1 MSAGAVRDMD
11 VQLVTKRRGRI
22 NAGCQQYEQRT
33 EPQTTTAMSTA
44 LKLAAET
51 PLPEPPAPLRFSETE
66 LRLRSEFEAAFNDA
80 SRPGFD
86 LNAAVWNVTDDLKRE
101 GQSAE
106 YLVKRIKYIA
116 AIPNAFRYRVG
127 YKAAQLS
134 LKDAVEHAVSLA
146 IARYFPDEG
155 G

>member
-11 VQLVTKRRGRI
+11 VQLVTKEEVAC
-22 NAGCQQYEQRT
+22 NAGCHQYEQRT

-44 LKLAAET
+44 LKIAAET
-51 PLPEPPAPLRFSETE
+51 PLPEPPAPMRFSEIE

-80 SRPGFD
+80 GRPGFD
-86 LNAAVWNVTDDLKRE
+86 LDAAVWNVTDDHKRD

-134 LKDAVEHAVSLA
+134 LKDAVEHAISLA
-146 IARYFPDEG
+146 IARYFTDDG